1 MKNFNFL
8 RFAAVFSIFA
18 ILLSSCSKDSLSK
31 PSTQISKQRTTND
44 PLPIAGTGSIQ
55 ATISSS
61 TATSTSMIAYND
73 DDGSASAEV
82 FTDSN
87 GYVIINDL
95 LPGTYTVVAHAYT
108 SPPDPTYAT
117 NDLTTDVTITIKNV
131 IVVADQVTDLGKI
144 IFPN

>member
-31 PSTQISKQRTTND
+31 TSTQISKQRTTND

-108 SPPDPTYAT
+108 PTDPT
-117 NDLTTDVTITIKNV
+117 NDLTTDVTITVRNV
-131 IVVADQVTDLGKI
+131 IVVADQVTDLGRI
-144 IFPN
+144 VFPN